1 MAFQTGRTYQVRP
14 LYLSR
19 KDYRAFAKHMLPA
32 LEDYVHVAVENID
45 FESCLS
51 QIQMRVFLT
60 MADDA
65 LWRIELKA
73 QWKLRVR
80 FMIFLVTR
88 DGRPGSWGRV

>member
-1 MAFQTGRTYQVRP
+1 
-14 LYLSR
+14 
-19 KDYRAFAKHMLPA
+19 MLPA

-73 QWKLRVR
+73 QVETQGKIYDFFGDKGMDVR
-80 FMIFLVTR
+80 
-88 DGRPGSWGRV
+88 DPGEEFELEQIIRRYFVCGPG